1 MLGRFA
7 FSPFL
12 CVEFPPTK
20 RNKNNTKNRERATAI
35 SELEQAKIDQFS
47 SCILCVH
54 KTHTHVRPVRRTI
67 MIECFL
73 PIEKS
78 KTEEEDLKLVR
89 APQSKDLIIV
99 NHASR
104 AEQEENWVKIENVVA
119 NETVSL
125 SNL

>member
-7 FSPFL
+7 FSPLSL
-12 CVEFPPTK
+12 CRISPNETK
-20 RNKNNTKNRERATAI
+20 QKQYKKTEKATAI

-54 KTHTHVRPVRRTI
+54 THVRPVRQTI

-73 PIEKS
+73 PIKKS

-125 SNL
+125 SNLF

>member
-1 MLGRFA
+1 M
-7 FSPFL
+7 SN
-12 CVEFPPTK
+12 FPQRNETK
-20 RNKNNTKNRERATAI
+20 TIQKTERERATAI

-54 KTHTHVRPVRRTI
+54 THVRPVRQTI

-73 PIEKS
+73 PIKKS

-104 AEQEENWVKIENVVA
+104 AEQEEN
-119 NETVSL
+119 
-125 SNL
+125 

>member
-1 MLGRFA
+1 
-7 FSPFL
+7 
-12 CVEFPPTK
+12 
-20 RNKNNTKNRERATAI
+20 
-35 SELEQAKIDQFS
+35 
-47 SCILCVH
+47 
-54 KTHTHVRPVRRTI
+54 

-104 AEQEENWVKIENVVA
+104 AEHEENWVKIENVVA

-125 SNL
+125 SNLF

>member
-7 FSPFL
+7 FSPLFS
-12 CVEFPPTK
+12 VSNFPQRNETK
-20 RNKNNTKNRERATAI
+20 TIQKTEKATAI

-54 KTHTHVRPVRRTI
+54 KTHTRPVRRTI

-73 PIEKS
+73 PR
-78 KTEEEDLKLVR
+78 EEQNRGRRFSKLVR

-99 NHASR
+99 NHAEPSR
-104 AEQEENWVKIENVVA
+104 ARRK
-119 NETVSL
+119 L
-125 SNL
+125 S

>member
-1 MLGRFA
+1 M
-7 FSPFL
+7 SN
-12 CVEFPPTK
+12 FPQRNETK
-20 RNKNNTKNRERATAI
+20 TIQKTEKATAI
-35 SELEQAKIDQFS
+35 SKLESKQAKIDQFS

-104 AEQEENWVKIENVVA
+104 AEQEEN
-119 NETVSL
+119 
-125 SNL
+125 

>member
-1 MLGRFA
+1 ML
-7 FSPFL
+7 
-12 CVEFPPTK
+12 FPPFSVSDFPQRNETK
-20 RNKNNTKNRERATAI
+20 TIQKNRERATAI

-104 AEQEENWVKIENVVA
+104 AEQEEN
-119 NETVSL
+119 
-125 SNL
+125 

>member
-7 FSPFL
+7 FSPLSL
-12 CVEFPPTK
+12 CRISPNETK
-20 RNKNNTKNRERATAI
+20 QKQYKNRERATAI

-54 KTHTHVRPVRRTI
+54 KTHTHVRPVRPTI

-104 AEQEENWVKIENVVA
+104 AEQEEN
-119 NETVSL
+119 
-125 SNL
+125 

>member
-7 FSPFL
+7 FSPLSL
-12 CVEFPPTK
+12 CRISPNETK
-20 RNKNNTKNRERATAI
+20 QKQYKKTEKATAI
-35 SELEQAKIDQFS
+35 SELESKQKSTSFRP
-47 SCILCVH
+47 VFYVYTKH
-54 KTHTHVRPVRRTI
+54 THTHVRPVRQTI

-104 AEQEENWVKIENVVA
+104 AEQEEN
-119 NETVSL
+119 
-125 SNL
+125 